1 MPMKRSGRSVVE
13 ASRVIEIE
21 EVFEAIN
28 ASGFKIAQRSWK
40 ILRLTSS
47 FSTALSTTRSQ
58 SARSSSSS
66 VSVIRPIALA
76 LASSLMTFLATCR
89 DRWPLMVAIPDFS
102 RSAETSLSTTS
113 KPASAATCAM
123 PLPIWPAPITP
134 SFLITAIFSSTGTA
148 AHITPAPNKLHRP
161 DFAHLA
167 GALNSFSE
175 LAELRGQFG
184 NGLVEIRDQAVVGHL
199 EDRRVLVFVDRH
211 DDLGVLHAGEMLDG
225 AGDADGNVE
234 LGRHHLA
241 GLADLPVVGRIAG
254 VDCGARGADART
266 ELVGKRLAILGEIF
280 PALPGAAA
288 GDDDLRR
295 GQLGTV
301 ALGDFLAE
309 EA

>member
-47 FSTALSTTRSQ
+47 FSTGLSTTRSQ
-58 SARSSSSS
+58 SARSSSAS
-66 VSVIRPIALA
+66 VSLIRPIALA

-89 DRWPLMVAIPDFS
+89 DRLPLMVAMPDFS
-102 RSAETSLSTTS
+102 RSAERSLSTTS
-113 KPASAATCAM
+113 NPASAATCAM

-148 AHITPAPNKLHRP
+148 RTSRLPPINYTGRILPIRP
-161 DFAHLA
+161 
-167 GALNSFSE
+167 GLNSFSE
-175 LAELRGQFG
+175 LAKLRGQFG
-184 NGLVEIRDQAVVGHL
+184 NGLVEIRDQAVIGDL
-199 EDRRVLVFVDRH
+199 EDRGVLVLVDRH
-211 DDLGVLHAGEMLDG
+211 DDLGVLHAGEMLDR

-266 ELVGKRLAILGEIF
+266 QLVGKRLDILGEIF
-280 PALPGAAA
+280 PALHGAAA